1 MIPASGAFLERD
13 FKIEKRPSK
22 TYKMILKTQESIRGY
37 AEQLEAMQQAI
48 YKILNTE
55 RYQYV
60 MYSWNYGIETLDLY
74 GEPVNW
80 VCPELET
87 RIQDAL
93 MVDDRILKVSDFEHD
108 TTQKHVIHTTFTVQT
123 IFGDVRAEKEVTI

>member
-13 FKIEKRPSK
+13 FQVKERPSK
-22 TYKMILKTQESIRGY
+22 TYKMVLKTQESVRGY
-37 AEQLEAMQQAI
+37 AEKLEAMQQAI

-74 GEPVNW
+74 GEPVSW

-87 RIQDAL
+87 RIRDAL
-93 MVDDRILKVSDFEHD
+93 MVDDRILDVSDFEHD
-108 TTQKHVIHTTFTVQT
+108 TSQKHVVYTTFTVHT
-123 IFGDVRAEKEVTI
+123 VFGDVQAEKEVKV

>member
-13 FKIEKRPSK
+13 FQVTKRPSK
-22 TYKMILKTQESIRGY
+22 TYKMILKTQESVRGY
-37 AEQLEAMQQAI
+37 AEHLEAMQQAI

-74 GEPVNW
+74 GEPVSW

-87 RIQDAL
+87 RIRDAL
-93 MVDDRILKVSDFEHD
+93 MVDDRILDVNDFEHD
-108 TTQKHVIHTTFTVQT
+108 TTKKRMIHTTFTVRT
-123 IFGDVRAEKEVTI
+123 IFGDVQAEKEVTI